1 MRQKHG
7 IKNWYKK
14 GIDALE
20 GETIDDI
27 RKYIILNIFK
37 NVGSIFTG
45 AYLHYKNVPK
55 ETIFERSIADRIK
68 LRNERSNEIERK
80 EQNINNELF
89 RVYFTDYQSTSIMY
103 KKLSE
108 AKGAVNEFQVE
119 SIKKVLSKL
128 QRIIDYTPKD
138 DVFKIVENEKI
149 INIVERVLYFNQLN

>member
-1 MRQKHG
+1 M
-7 IKNWYKK
+7 N
-14 GIDALE
+14 
-20 GETIDDI
+20 
-27 RKYIILNIFK
+27 ILK

-80 EQNINNELF
+80 EQNMNNELF

-108 AKGAVNEFQVE
+108 AKGAVNEFQVQ

-128 QRIIDYTPKD
+128 QRIIDYAPKD

>member
-1 MRQKHG
+1 M
-7 IKNWYKK
+7 
-14 GIDALE
+14 
-20 GETIDDI
+20 
-27 RKYIILNIFK
+27 NIFK

-149 INIVERVLYFNQLN
+149 INIVERVLYFNQFN

>member
-1 MRQKHG
+1 M
-7 IKNWYKK
+7 
-14 GIDALE
+14 
-20 GETIDDI
+20 
-27 RKYIILNIFK
+27 NIFK

>member
-1 MRQKHG
+1 M
-7 IKNWYKK
+7 
-14 GIDALE
+14 
-20 GETIDDI
+20 
-27 RKYIILNIFK
+27 
-37 NVGSIFTG
+37 FTG

-149 INIVERVLYFNQLN
+149 INIVERVLYFNQLK